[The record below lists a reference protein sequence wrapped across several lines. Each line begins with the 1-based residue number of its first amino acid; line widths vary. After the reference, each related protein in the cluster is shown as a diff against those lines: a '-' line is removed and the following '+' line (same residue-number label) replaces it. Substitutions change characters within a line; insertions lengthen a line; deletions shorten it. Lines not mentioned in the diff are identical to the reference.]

1 MLSAVGVGHG
11 ELRLF
16 GVTIAV
22 GVGPEESRKLMSRV
36 LILKDLVR
44 NAIVL
49 YAWILPTR
57 W

>member
-11 ELRLF
+11 ELKLF
-16 GVTIAV
+16 GVTVVA
-22 GVGPEESRKLMSRV
+22 GVGPKESRKLMSRI

-49 YAWILPTR
+49 YDWIFSN
-57 W
+57 